1 MRSLSSE
8 NWGVKYLLCV
18 IDIFTGYAWVKPLKN
33 KKAKT
38 VLHGFNEILKNFQ
51 PKPNK
56 LWIDQGKEFYNSP
69 I

>member
-1 MRSLSSE
+1 M
-8 NWGVKYLLCV
+8 
-18 IDIFTGYAWVKPLKN
+18 IDIFTEYAWVKSLKN

-56 LWIDQGKEFYNSP
+56 LIKEKNFIIAPPKIDWMIMIF
-69 I
+69 